1 MNSPE
6 SREESG
12 SMAET
17 QPTETHA
24 AQNPTPPGRE
34 DSLGYTLQDLVL
46 ESPDVEEFLTD
57 FAVLAASELST
68 ASNAVTC
75 GVTVIR
81 RKKGVAAASSDEKGR
96 ALDELQNSFGDGP
109 CLTAL
114 RDKTMVHV
122 PDTGAEARW
131 PAYMN
136 AVSRHGIGSILA
148 ISLDL
153 AGEAAAVLNLYSA
166 RAHGFSGPDIT
177 AAQAFAEHA
186 AKSLRLALRLAHL
199 RHTRDDLAAAMQSRT
214 SIDTAVGIIMA
225 QNRCGRDAAFSV
237 LTQAS
242 NHRNVKLR
250 DVAAGVIASV
260 SGESELPA
268 YFDE

>member
-1 MNSPE
+1 
-6 SREESG
+6 
-12 SMAET
+12 MAEP
-17 QPTETHA
+17 QSTETHA
-24 AQNPTPPGRE
+24 AQDATQPERD

-57 FAVLAASELST
+57 FAALAASELST

-75 GVTVIR
+75 GVTVVR
-81 RKKGVAAASSDEKGR
+81 RKKGVVAASSDEKGR

-114 RDKTMVHV
+114 RDKAIVHV
-122 PDTGAEARW
+122 PDTSAEPRW
-131 PAYMN
+131 PAYMK
-136 AVSRHGIGSILA
+136 AVARHGIGSILA
-148 ISLDL
+148 VALDL
-153 AGEAAAVLNLYSA
+153 AGEADAVLNLYSA
-166 RAHGFSGPDIT
+166 SPHGFSGPDIT
-177 AAQAFAEHA
+177 ATKAFAEHA
-186 AKSLRLALRLAHL
+186 AKALRLALRLAHL
-199 RHTRDDLAAAMQSRT
+199 RHTRDDLAAAMKSRAT
-214 SIDTAVGIIMA
+214 IDTAVGIIMA
-225 QNRCGRDAAFSV
+225 QNRCGRDAAFGV

-268 YFDE
+268 HFDE

>member
-1 MNSPE
+1 MPE
-6 SREESG
+6 P
-12 SMAET
+12 

-24 AQNPTPPGRE
+24 AQDPTRPERD

-57 FAVLAASELST
+57 FAALAASELST

-75 GVTVIR
+75 GVTVVR

-114 RDKTMVHV
+114 RHATIVHV
-122 PDTGAEARW
+122 PDTGAEPRW
-131 PAYMN
+131 PAYMK

-148 ISLDL
+148 VALDL
-153 AGEAAAVLNLYSA
+153 AGEADAVLNLYSA
-166 RAHGFSGPDIT
+166 SPHGFSGPDIT
-177 AAQAFAEHA
+177 ATQAFAEHA
-186 AKSLRLALRLAHL
+186 AKALRLALRLAHL
-199 RHTRDDLAAAMQSRT
+199 RHTRDDLAAAMKSRAT
-214 SIDTAVGIIMA
+214 IDTAVGIIMA
-225 QNRCGRDAAFSV
+225 QNRCGRDAAFGV

-268 YFDE
+268 HFDE